1 MNYHFKN
8 NNIYYGNV
16 LVAEDMRDA
25 TKQLNELEEMFAE
38 ELDKIREHHIP
49 VWKIHMALR
58 KPARLVDRNSDEF
71 KLIMCIASELG
82 VDADVDVFCIDHNA
96 KDVSQLIEREDYD
109 RIVDLLNELSAENEE
124 LKHHIEFLKKRC
136 NEYWEEAGLNNDYYD

>member
-25 TKQLNELEEMFAE
+25 TKRLNDLGEVFAE
-38 ELDKIREHHIP
+38 ELNKIREYHRP

-58 KPARLVDRNSDEF
+58 KHAGIVDRNSDEF
-71 KLIMCIASELG
+71 KLIRSIASELG
-82 VDADVDVFCIDHNA
+82 VDDAILLTKDDV
-96 KDVSQLIEREDYD
+96 
-109 RIVDLLNELSAENEE
+109 ENM
-124 LKHHIEFLKKRC
+124 
-136 NEYWEEAGLNNDYYD
+136 